1 MRLIEEYTAGY
12 GGASITM
19 KAWLTM
25 PSAEEPDLMASALR
39 IDVVQ
44 AIGFPQDIFVWERQ
58 ETMLDNGGMIIIQ
71 RPVCVAKPSDL
82 SVYPAKAPLAETGR
96 SGLLPYYRN
105 SFMSFQIEAPALV
118 IDTWTNVK
126 LDVGQ
131 LIKTVMQLGGPPA

>member
-25 PSAEEPDLMASALR
+25 PSAEEPGLLASSLR
-39 IDVVQ
+39 IDVTD
-44 AIGFPQDIFVWERQ
+44 AIGFPQDVFVWERQ
-58 ETMLDNGGMIIIQ
+58 ESMLDDGTLWPVV

-82 SVYPAKAPLAETGR
+82 SVYPAKAPQVNPGTN
-96 SGLLPYYRN
+96 PPFYRDN
-105 SFMSFQIEAPALV
+105 FMSFQIESPDLV
-118 IDTWTNVK
+118 IDTWLNVK
-126 LDVGQ
+126 LDVSG